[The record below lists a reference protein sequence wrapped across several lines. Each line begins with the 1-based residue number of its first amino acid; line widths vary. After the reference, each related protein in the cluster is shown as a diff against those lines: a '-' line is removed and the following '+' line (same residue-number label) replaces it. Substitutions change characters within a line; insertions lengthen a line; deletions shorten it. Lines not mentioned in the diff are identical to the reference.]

1 MITGLGCSSV
11 ADCML
16 TCSRP
21 WIWSP
26 AQKKKKA
33 RKKLMI
39 TLKAWSSVIKLMAIS
54 WTPVWSY
61 KHCTSKQYFKPVS
74 DNLTDYPASV

>member
-26 AQKKKKA
+26 AQKKKKS
-33 RKKLMI
+33 KKKTYDYIKSLEQCN
-39 TLKAWSSVIKLMAIS
+39 KANG
-54 WTPVWSY
+54 
-61 KHCTSKQYFKPVS
+61 
-74 DNLTDYPASV
+74 NLLNASVKLQTLHF